1 MGGIL
6 SSRVPKPPKIEV
18 QKKRASPHAQLVGA
32 TRIAN
37 HSRIWGSKQ
46 RTDAWGCILTTL
58 MRPIIGI
65 TADRCDGRFRV
76 GENYANCV
84 VQAGGVPMILP
95 PIIGEEERFIDIC
108 DGFIFSGGDDPVMEQ
123 WGIET
128 HLATT
133 RCDTQR
139 QKFETTLL
147 GQLSQLPDTPVF
159 GICLGMQWMG
169 LLAGGTLVQ
178 DLELKFAEH
187 HKNGTHLVSGELG
200 SGVVHTSHHQ
210 AITETGSLTIA
221 SLADDGIIE
230 AVCDHDRKWYVGVQ
244 WHPERTENE
253 ELGQGLFNSFC
264 KAATS

>member
-1 MGGIL
+1 M
-6 SSRVPKPPKIEV
+6 
-18 QKKRASPHAQLVGA
+18 
-32 TRIAN
+32 
-37 HSRIWGSKQ
+37 
-46 RTDAWGCILTTL
+46 LTTL

-65 TADRCDGRFRV
+65 TADCSDARFKV
-76 GENYANCV
+76 GVNYAHCV
-84 VQAGGVPMILP
+84 AKAGGVPMILP
-95 PIIGEEERFIDIC
+95 PILGEEGRFLDIC

-128 HLATT
+128 HQSTT
-133 RCDTQR
+133 RCDAQR

-147 GQLSQLPDTPVF
+147 EHLTQLPDKPVF

-178 DLELKFAEH
+178 DLELEFADH
-187 HKNGTHLVSGELG
+187 HKNGTHPVSGELG

-210 AITETGSLTIA
+210 AITESGSLTIA
-221 SLADDGIIE
+221 ALADDGIIE

-253 ELGQGLFNSFC
+253 ELGQALFNAFC
-264 KAATS
+264 KAAVA